1 MRLGFHYH
9 IPAVS
14 KQDGIYMPGYLGR
27 FIDSLAG
34 FCEKVVCF
42 QHSPRDDELEH
53 MDYRIT
59 SPNVEWVNIGPH
71 DSVIKRTIFASRYT
85 RHVRSYAG
93 KLDIL
98 LVRGPSPLLPAMV
111 SASPVPTALLLVG
124 DYLKGVDDLPQ
135 PRWRKEA
142 IRLWSRWN
150 QWTQLRAARRRLT
163 FVNSRVLYEELS
175 SHVPNLHE
183 IRTTTLTVAD
193 FFERQD
199 TCQSGPP
206 YKLLYVG
213 RIDRAK
219 GLLNMVEAVALLAQR
234 GEEVSLDLVGWPEPG
249 DPILDDLQACA
260 HHHGIEGRINYLGMR
275 SMGEDLFACY
285 RAADLYLIASMAS
298 EGFPRTIWE
307 AMANSLPVIATDVGS
322 IRYLL
327 NGNAVIVP
335 PNRPDLLSDAILQ
348 LLYDKNLRHQ
358 LIKAGFEQ
366 AKSMT
371 LELQTK
377 KLYQL
382 MQHYCVNYKDLSKG
396 TKQ

>member
-1 MRLGFHYH
+1 MRLGFYYH

-14 KQDGIYMPGYLGR
+14 KADGIYMPGYLGR

-34 FCEKVVCF
+34 LCEQVVCF
-42 QHSPRDDELEH
+42 QHSPRPDELEQ
-53 MDYRIT
+53 MDYRIA

-71 DSVIKRTIFASRYT
+71 DNVLTRTFFASRYT
-85 RHVRSYAG
+85 RHLRAYAG
-93 KLDIL
+93 KLDVL

-111 SASPVPTALLLVG
+111 SASPMPTALLLVG
-124 DYLKGVDDLPQ
+124 DYLKGIDDLPQ

-150 QWTQLRAARRRLT
+150 KWAQLRAARGSLT
-163 FVNSRVLYEELS
+163 FVNSRVLYEELFP
-175 SHVPNLHE
+175 HVSNLQE
-183 IRTTTLTVAD
+183 IRTTTLTKTD

-219 GLLNMVEAVALLAQR
+219 GLMNMAEAVALLAR
-234 GEEVSLDLVGWPEPG
+234 KGEDVSLDLVGWPEPG
-249 DPILDDLQACA
+249 EPILDDLQVYARQ
-260 HHHGIEGRINYLGMR
+260 HGIEERINYLGGR
-275 SMGEDLFACY
+275 SMGEELFACY

-307 AMANSLPVIATDVGS
+307 AMANSLPVITTDVGS

-335 PNRPDLLSDAILQ
+335 PNRPDLLSEAILH
-348 LLYDKNLRHQ
+348 LIYNKNLRQ
-358 LIKAGFEQ
+358 KLIKAGFEQ

-371 LELQTK
+371 LELQTQ
-377 KLYQL
+377 KLYQF
-382 MQHYCVNYKDLSKG
+382 MQHYCANYKNFSKG